1 VNGGEVARFVVSF
14 LEQTGCRIIERSP
27 AHVVV
32 KLSTE
37 ADRALTNRPFY
48 WSFVDRTGTE
58 PETMTFAWY
67 FEPPG
72 GAAQAGAAEAAPEAL
87 AAAAGN
93 AVAPV
98 AVAETS
104 ASAAPGAAATA
115 LSAVAGTTALPAA
128 SPAPAAGPLPSAFSL
143 PGVRVISE
151 HLHFGSA
158 RLHQLFD
165 YVRQRGRNV
174 FLFAEPPRGAC
185 AADPFSHAY
194 TAWLG
199 VNFKISSEC
208 DMKREDLY
216 SWGISLATGVIDEKF
231 GERLQASKMTTRL
244 SPEIRLLKSTL
255 TPRKAMAR
263 LEAHLERKLRRG
275 DFTWAV
281 EAEARRQEER
291 ERVTSYYRPLIERAD
306 SEEQKRALQERLAR
320 REAEIDWQYRPRM
333 TVSVT
338 SCGIFHFPGID

>member
-1 VNGGEVARFVVSF
+1 MNGGEVARFVVSF
-14 LEQTGCRIIERSP
+14 LEQTGCHIIERSP
-27 AHVVV
+27 SHVVV
-32 KLSTE
+32 KLSPE

-48 WSFVDRTGTE
+48 WSFVDRTGAE

-72 GAAQAGAAEAAPEAL
+72 NAAQAGAAEAAPEAL
-87 AAAAGN
+87 AAAGGTG
-93 AVAPV
+93 V
-98 AVAETS
+98 
-104 ASAAPGAAATA
+104 ATA
-115 LSAVAGTTALPAA
+115 AFPAA
-128 SPAPAAGPLPSAFSL
+128 SPASAPAAAGPLPSAYSL
-143 PGVRVISE
+143 PGVRVLSE

-158 RLHQLFD
+158 RLHQLFE

-174 FLFAEPPRGAC
+174 FLFAEPPRGAR

-199 VNFKISSEC
+199 VNFKVSSEC

-291 ERVTSYYRPLIERAD
+291 ERVASYYRPLIERAD
-306 SEEQKRALQERLAR
+306 SEEQKRALRERLAR

-338 SCGIFHFPGID
+338 NCGIFHFPGID